1 MAIVS
6 DKSNFDVQLQFGD
19 INQQQLVDVFGS
31 GVDTLEVKSER
42 ANNWSKSGNICIEY
56 AYDRWDADKKERVQ
70 AKSGLATSKA
80 EHWAQMLMLED
91 GSYGAM
97 LIFPTE
103 FLRGV
108 MRKLWDTAKK
118 IEVSRDSAA
127 DMVTRG
133 KAYCILLPVAEVFL
147 ELQKVGGYYKGGG
160 QTNGFKAQTRI
171 PDAIIP
177 FDVNG
182 TEPPV

>member
-1 MAIVS
+1 MVVTS
-6 DKSNFDVQLQFGD
+6 DKSNFDVQFEFGD
-19 INQQQLVDVFGS
+19 MAQQKLVEVFTGAT
-31 GVDTLEVKSER
+31 DTLEIKSER
-42 ANNWSKSGNICIEY
+42 ARNWSFSGNICIEY

-103 FLRGV
+103 FLREV
-108 MRKLWDTAKK
+108 MRTLWDSAKK
-118 IEVSRDSAA
+118 VEVTRDE
-127 DMVTRG
+127 RG
-133 KAYCILLPVAEVFL
+133 KAYCILLPLAEVMV
-147 ELQKVGGYYKGGG
+147 ELQKKGGYYTE
-160 QTNGFKAQTRI
+160 QTRRSFNGNGKQSDRI
-171 PDAIIP
+171 PDEIIP
-177 FDVNG
+177 FDPTS